1 MRLVVIGGVAAG
13 TKAASRARRTDP
25 NLEITI
31 YQEEP
36 EISQSECGLPY
47 LLSGV
52 VDNRDAL
59 IARTPEEFAEKDVE
73 VLTRH
78 RVENIDSDQKKLD
91 VKNLTTGEEFEDSYD
106 RLIMAT
112 GAKAALPPLAE
123 GADLGGVF
131 TLRFLTDSD
140 KILSF
145 IEERSPKKAIV
156 IGGNYIGLEV
166 AENLSEFG
174 MDISLLEAED
184 QVVPPYDPEVAERI
198 EEHLE
203 EKGVAVFTGTP
214 VEALLGDEEGR
225 VRAVRF
231 GEDEEMEAEIVVLAA
246 GIRPEVPEVS
256 LAEMTPEVP
265 EISIA
270 EAAGAEIGPTG
281 AICVDKHLKTNLKDV
296 WAAGDC
302 VESVNLVTGDAGW
315 VPLGDTANQM
325 GRVAGTNAAL
335 GEASED
341 LLEFA
346 GVLGTGIFKVFE
358 LGVAQTGLSEKEA
371 KEAGFEVVTA
381 SVESVSKAGYYPGGQ
396 STFIKLTADGA
407 TGRLIGAQVV
417 GGNADKYVD
426 ICATA
431 IWGKLAYPDLVNVD
445 LAYAPPFGP
454 TLSPVI
460 AAASVLAGEFEK
472 KTEGVQARE

>member
-13 TKAASRARRTDP
+13 TKAASRARRIDP

-52 VDNRDAL
+52 VEKRDDL

-78 RVENIDSDQKKLD
+78 RVENIDTDNKKLV
-91 VKNLTTGEEFEDSYD
+91 VKNLTTGEDFEDSYG
-106 RLIMAT
+106 RLIVAT
-112 GAKAALPPLAE
+112 GAKAIRPSIE
-123 GADLGGVF
+123 GVDLDGVF

-140 KILSF
+140 RILSF
-145 IEERSPKKAIV
+145 IEKHSPRKAIV
-156 IGGNYIGLEV
+156 VGGNYIGLEV
-166 AENLSEFG
+166 AENLTEFG
-174 MDISLLEAED
+174 IEVSLLEAE
-184 QVVPPYDPEVAERI
+184 QQLAPTYGSEVAEKI

-203 EKGVAVFTGTP
+203 EKEVAVYTG
-214 VEALLGDEEGR
+214 ALVKALVGDDEGR
-225 VRAVRF
+225 VRAVRAGLS
-231 GEDEEMEAEIVVLAA
+231 GEDADMEADLVILGA
-246 GIRPEVPEVS
+246 GIRPVVPQITLVQ
-256 LAEMTPEVP
+256 
-265 EISIA
+265 
-270 EAAGAEIGPTG
+270 AAGAEIGPSG
-281 AICVDKHLKTNLKDV
+281 AIQVDKHLKTSLPSV

-302 VESVNLVTGDAGW
+302 AESVNLVTGEAVW
-315 VPLGDTANQM
+315 APLGDTANQM

-335 GEASED
+335 GEEASEGV
-341 LLEFA
+341 LEFP
-346 GVLGTGIFKVFE
+346 GVLNTGLFKVFD
-358 LGVAQTGLSEKEA
+358 LGVAMTGLSEEEA
-371 KEAGFEVVTA
+371 QEAGFEVVTA
-381 SVESVSKAGYYPGGQ
+381 SVESMTKAGYYPGGQ
-396 STFIKLTADGA
+396 KTFIKLIADRA
-407 TGRLIGAQVV
+407 TGRLIGAQIV

-431 IWGKLAYPDLVNVD
+431 IWGKLSYPDLINLD

-460 AAASVLAGEFEK
+460 TAASILAGEFEK
-472 KTEGVQARE
+472 ETEGIRASE